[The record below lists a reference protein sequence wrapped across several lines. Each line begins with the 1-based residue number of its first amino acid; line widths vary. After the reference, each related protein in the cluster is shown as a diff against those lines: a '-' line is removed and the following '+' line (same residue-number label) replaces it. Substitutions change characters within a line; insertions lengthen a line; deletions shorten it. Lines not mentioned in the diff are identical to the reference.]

1 MPDKESNSF
10 VSQDKP
16 DRKAAVAFDTAKDTS
31 IITPYNICL
40 FVLPFIYFS
49 FLFPFGDFYD
59 IVGDNICQVAYW
71 KILFHKNLCGSV
83 GASAPKSGL
92 IILLGL
98 SYELSDFIFSDP
110 VILVK
115 ATFSF
120 FTALLIFITGRIAA
134 DIGGKPAGIIAAL
147 AAVSNYKI
155 IQMFLIGSSGI
166 LFLPTLLIGVW
177 LFSRNRYFWGGTIL
191 CLSMTFRIES
201 IAVFAILILC
211 ILLMNR
217 KWHAAAISSLLIAAT
232 LFFHFTIL
240 YMVQGDI
247 SRLDAG
253 IAAGYSFENIGQNR
267 FNLLFGLGNFFYNN
281 KFNSFSLMLLPSI
294 FAVAAI
300 KSSRIY
306 LSLTGII
313 VILFLNA
320 ILFSGTTNAERYFYF
335 LIPILT
341 AIGTGAVFYAY
352 NTFSPDTDQSHS
364 VRKGI
369 VYMFIS
375 LGIIALL
382 IFGFRGQSQ
391 NMAHD
396 LFFLISLALIPFLMV
411 LLYYTRKKLPYD
423 SANRMAVFLF
433 TIVHVITLCL
443 AINANFKNRQI
454 PFDKRDYV
462 FVYEGLLF
470 VQNPPFPENSNVLI
484 EDDIFYVIIT
494 RRPDFFKHA
503 LAVQAFNVKAED
515 ERTRILNEM
524 DYIYLSKLTTF
535 HPYYYLAYVP
545 NISWKQDPFRKAVY
559 QVINTNKPVSI
570 YQQKLVPI
578 ENSDHRLILKIE
590 HSDKYGAS

>member
-1 MPDKESNSF
+1 MPDKENNSS
-10 VSQDKP
+10 VNQHKP
-16 DRKAAVAFDTAKDTS
+16 DRKAAVSFDTTEDTS

-40 FVLPFIYFS
+40 FLLPFIYFS
-49 FLFPFGDFYD
+49 FFFPFGDFYD

-120 FTALLIFITGRIAA
+120 FIALLIFITGRIAA

-147 AAVSNYKI
+147 AAASNYKI

-177 LFSRNRYFWGGTIL
+177 LFSKSRYFWGGAIL

-211 ILLMNR
+211 ILIMNR
-217 KWHAAAISSLLIAAT
+217 HWYAAAIASLSIAAT
-232 LFFHFTIL
+232 LLFHFTIL
-240 YMVQGDI
+240 YVVQGDI

-267 FNLLFGLGNFFYNN
+267 FNLLFGLGNFFYQN
-281 KFNSFSLMLLPSI
+281 KFNSFCLMLLPSI
-294 FAVAAI
+294 FAVYTI

-306 LSLTGII
+306 LSLAGII

-320 ILFSGTTNAERYFYF
+320 ILLSGTTNAERYFYF

-341 AIGTGAVFYAY
+341 AIGTGAVFYVY
-352 NTFSPDTDQSHS
+352 NTTSLDTDQSRS

-375 LGIIALL
+375 LGIIAILR
-382 IFGFRGQSQ
+382 FGFRGQNQ
-391 NMAHD
+391 NIAHD
-396 LFFLISLALIPFLMV
+396 LYFLVSLALIPGLLV
-411 LLYYTRKKLPYD
+411 LLYYTREKLPYD
-423 SANRMAVFLF
+423 SANRIATYLF
-433 TIVHVITLCL
+433 TFALVITIFLTL
-443 AINANFKNRQI
+443 HANIK
-454 PFDKRDYV
+454 KR
-462 FVYEGLLF
+462 
-470 VQNPPFPENSNVLI
+470 
-484 EDDIFYVIIT
+484 
-494 RRPDFFKHA
+494 
-503 LAVQAFNVKAED
+503 
-515 ERTRILNEM
+515 
-524 DYIYLSKLTTF
+524 
-535 HPYYYLAYVP
+535 
-545 NISWKQDPFRKAVY
+545 
-559 QVINTNKPVSI
+559 
-570 YQQKLVPI
+570 
-578 ENSDHRLILKIE
+578 
-590 HSDKYGAS
+590 